1 MFFPLEISLTASGR
15 IICINAKV
23 ALSFLGVLVLL
34 SGLQS
39 GNLRAQSAPEGSDSF
54 EVASIRPSHI
64 NGDRLSVEF
73 PPDGFRA
80 TNVSLKEL
88 IQMAYGI
95 VPEQLSGGES
105 WTDSNMY
112 TVLAKSTENDAA
124 LPENARYE
132 LTCKRLQALLRDRFH
147 LVLSVRPD
155 SASGYVMS
163 VAKNGHKMT
172 PDNDS
177 PGPGLITQMG
187 MRKIRAKGTHMSVLA
202 MFLGVHL
209 HEPVPDKT
217 GLEGGFTFELNW
229 TPAGLSRDMS
239 QQVMD
244 DLAYDYLI
252 PAVQK
257 QLGLTL
263 RRQKS
268 AADQY
273 RIDRAEKPTEN

>member
-1 MFFPLEISLTASGR
+1 LIASGKSL
-15 IICINAKV
+15 CTPVKV
-23 ALSFLGVLVLL
+23 ALLVWGALVLV
-34 SGLQS
+34 SGEQS
-39 GNLRAQSAPEGSDSF
+39 WILRAQSAPESSDSF
-54 EVASIRPSHI
+54 EVASIRPSNI
-64 NGDRLSVEF
+64 NGDRSSVEF

-105 WTDSNMY
+105 WTDSNKY
-112 TVLAKSTENDAA
+112 TVLAKVPESDAP

-132 LTCKRLQALLRDRFH
+132 LTLKRLQVLLRDRFH
-147 LVLSVRPD
+147 LVLSVKPD
-155 SASGYVMS
+155 SASGYVMT
-163 VAKNGHKMT
+163 VAKSGHKMT
-172 PDNDS
+172 PDNDA
-177 PGPGLITQMG
+177 PGPGLITQNG
-187 MRKIRAKGTHMSVLA
+187 LWKIRAKGTHMFVLA

-209 HEPVPDKT
+209 DAPVADKT

-229 TPAGLSRDMS
+229 TPGGIIGGMS
-239 QQVMD
+239 HQVMEDMAD
-244 DLAYDYLI
+244 DSLI

-273 RIDRAEKPTEN
+273 RIDRAEMPTEN